1 MRCQLCAQ
9 THRGCFAQLGEM
21 CQAWQKQQKNHFG
34 LSVCLT
40 FSPFCLRNDV
50 EIALAVSFWRDLT
63 AEQRSEASKREWYLL
78 VGQQLQLADWPYP
91 SAGESSQPYL
101 LLSAASSQAS

>member
-21 CQAWQKQQKNHFG
+21 CQAWQNQKKSFW
-34 LSVCLT
+34 SVCLT

-50 EIALAVSFWRDLT
+50 EIALSVSFWRDLT
-63 AEQRSEASKREWYLL
+63 AEQRSEAGKREWYLL